1 MRPAP
6 INPTF
11 TSGTSE
17 SFTSCA
23 VALKAA
29 SAGTAPTQAFRII
42 HMLHQQHP
50 KSAANPFPIQFP
62 TSGNLIVA
70 SYISGGSNISSVSSS
85 PVEYLVKH
93 GYAGGIGRYH
103 GAFSDLLRRECHHR
117 KQYDHFVQSE
127 RQYERWYVDDV

>member
-1 MRPAP
+1 MPNSVSSFTAGSQSNITWQLLGTDLYDGTAAEAGVYNATSA

-50 KSAANPFPIQFP
+50 KIGRESF
-62 TSGNLIVA
+62 SD
-70 SYISGGSNISSVSSS
+70 SVSD
-85 PVEYLVKH
+85 VRKLDH
-93 GYAGGIGRYH
+93 RFIH
-103 GAFSDLLRRECHHR
+103 FWRE
-117 KQYDHFVQSE
+117 
-127 RQYERWYVDDV
+127 